1 MFTQCPACET
11 IFKLSAEVLRAA
23 AGEVRCGRCGEV
35 FNALRSLAE
44 EPRAFTSGE
53 SAEEQEAR
61 ADRILRSPPPEAP
74 AATDQPLE
82 IEGAPGPQIAQ
93 LEIQGAEEMMAWN
106 EEDPPAPFDTP
117 EASTADAAPR
127 GDEPGGLEHAI
138 TASDEAD
145 ALDVQDAGS
154 PAPSGD
160 LELSDDRS
168 LEFTLPPGELDRI
181 FVAARPSHFEPRRQP
196 LALQGLE
203 NLAPASPR
211 SLRPEPA
218 LAPEVAPDAGAEVP
232 PADTGGIDDAMEHDI
247 DAVEAPAAE
256 PAAAPAAPVPGTRPK
271 DWIGQIMPTL
281 RVEDLEA
288 APAPH
293 RGAWIAACILFAVL
307 LLGQLAHQHRD
318 ALAQA
323 PGIGPALRSLYQAT
337 GHPIPLQMNLA
348 AFEVRQWGVTGDAN
362 ASGTLRVRASLIN
375 TGPEPQPYPLLR
387 LTLADR
393 FGTRVG
399 ARDFQPAEYLRHVP
413 PRPLDPGERADALI
427 EIVDPGKSA
436 EGFEIDVCQRGLAAQ
451 VTCANDSPAHAR

>member
-61 ADRILRSPPPEAP
+61 ADQILRSPPPEAP
-74 AATDQPLE
+74 AATAEPLE

-93 LEIQGAEEMMAWN
+93 LEIQGAEELMAWN
-106 EEDPPAPFDTP
+106 EEDPSAPFDTT
-117 EASTADAAPR
+117 EAGAADASGPPSP
-127 GDEPGGLEHAI
+127 EP
-138 TASDEAD
+138 D
-145 ALDVQDAGS
+145 ALAVQDAGS

-160 LELSDDRS
+160 LELTDDRS

-181 FVAARPSHFEPRRQP
+181 FVAARPSHFEPRRLP

-203 NLAPASPR
+203 DLAPVSPR
-211 SLRPEPA
+211 PLRPEPA
-218 LAPEVAPDAGAEVP
+218 PVVGPAVGPDADAEAP
-232 PADTGGIDDAMEHDI
+232 PADTGEIEDTAEHRI
-247 DAVEAPAAE
+247 DAVVA
-256 PAAAPAAPVPGTRPK
+256 PAAAPAAAAPASPAPGTRPK

-281 RVEDLEA
+281 RVEDLEP

-337 GHPIPLQMNLA
+337 GHPIPLHMNLA